1 MKRLHARDHELV
13 IPTSF
18 GHLCGVA
25 CATRTGRR
33 NIPADRANQDRKG
46 LRMVVSLSRR
56 GDVEP
61 FHAMDVLAEANRL
74 KARGV
79 PVISMAV
86 GQPSDPAPA
95 RVLEAAAKALES
107 GQIGYTDALGLAPLR
122 TAIATHYADHY
133 GLDIAPG
140 RIAVTT
146 GSSAAFNL
154 AFLAMFDPGDRVAIA
169 APGYPAYRNIMA
181 ALGIDVVEI
190 ELGSDAYLHAG
201 HIEAAHRVKP
211 LKGVLF
217 ASPANPT
224 GAVIPATELKLLV
237 ETAEKLGIGVISD
250 EIYHRLAY
258 AAPDA
263 TALAYGNG
271 VTVINSFSKYYCMTG
286 WRIGWMVLSEPLV
299 RQVERIA
306 QSLYISPPELSQIAA
321 IEAFKATQ
329 ELDAVKARYA
339 WNRELL
345 MKRLPELGFPLAAPM
360 DGAFY
365 AFCDVTRHTN
375 DSMAFARKMLAEAHV
390 AATPGRDF
398 DPLAGHR
405 TMRFS
410 YAGSHDEMVEAMARI
425 ENWLK

>member
-1 MKRLHARDHELV
+1 
-13 IPTSF
+13 
-18 GHLCGVA
+18 
-25 CATRTGRR
+25 
-33 NIPADRANQDRKG
+33 
-46 LRMVVSLSRR
+46 MVVSLSRR
-56 GDVEP
+56 GEVEP
-61 FHAMDVLAEANRL
+61 FHAMDILAEANRL
-74 KARGV
+74 KASGI
-79 PVISMAV
+79 PVVSMAV

-95 RVLEAAAKALES
+95 GVRQAAAHALKM
-107 GQIGYTDALGLAPLR
+107 GLIGYTDALGLAGLR
-122 TAIATHYADHY
+122 KAIAEHYGDHY
-133 GLDIAPG
+133 GLDVPPS

-181 ALGIDVVEI
+181 ALGIEIVEI
-190 ELGSDAYLHAG
+190 ELDGAAYLHAG
-201 HIEAAHRVKP
+201 HLEAAHRQKP

-224 GAVIPATELKLLV
+224 GAVIPAAELSALIK
-237 ETAEKLGIGVISD
+237 TAQELGIAVISD

-258 AAPDA
+258 TAPDT
-263 TALAYGNG
+263 TALARSPD

-286 WRIGWMVLSEPLV
+286 WRIGWMVLPEELV
-299 RQVERIA
+299 RPVERIA

-321 IEAFKATQ
+321 IEAFKATG
-329 ELDAVKARYA
+329 ELEVVKARYA
-339 WNRELL
+339 GNRELL
-345 MKRLPELGFPLAAPM
+345 MQRLPELGFALAAPM

-375 DSMAFARKMLAEAHV
+375 DSMVFARRMLAEAHV

-398 DPLAGHR
+398 DPLQGHR

-410 YAGSHDEMVEAMARI
+410 YAGSYDDMLEALARI
-425 ENWLK
+425 ERWLK